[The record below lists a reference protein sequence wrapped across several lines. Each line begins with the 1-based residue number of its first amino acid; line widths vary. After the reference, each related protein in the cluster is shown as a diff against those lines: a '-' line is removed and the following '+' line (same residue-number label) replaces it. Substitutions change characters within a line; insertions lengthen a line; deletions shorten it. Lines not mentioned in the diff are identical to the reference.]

1 MTPGKRKNDEK
12 NQMKSII
19 RKAADDRTL
28 KKIVLSRPADKTV
41 KKLSASLFEKNGSL
55 FMQLETI
62 RSDGK
67 AVHENIPAG
76 EADAYIEGMFK
87 SGYGQADIITTGG
100 SCTAL
105 LSSSGKIHIKNN
117 IKPAAG
123 IAVRQHDAEK
133 RYILADESA
142 HDFLYLLDISDQK
155 GRVFDKK
162 RAKYRQI
169 NRFLELVDDV
179 YDKLPPGKLT
189 VCDLCCGKSYLTFA
203 VYWYLTFKR
212 DRAVDIYG
220 VDLKSDMI
228 AGSSA
233 FAEKLGY
240 SGMHFICGDA
250 FGFVTPSKPALVISL
265 HACDTATDI
274 VLAGAVKQEADVIL
288 STPCCH
294 HELSG
299 QIDSPPLA
307 FITDSPILRQKLC
320 DAATDALR
328 MLRLRCE
335 GYDVTAIELVDPDE
349 TPKNV
354 LLRAVRRKN
363 GPVDAALPEAYRT
376 ACRFLGADPALGR
389 LLGD

>member
-1 MTPGKRKNDEK
+1 MRSVI
-12 NQMKSII
+12 Q
-19 RKAADDRTL
+19 KATDDRIL
-28 KKIVLSRPADKTV
+28 KKIVLSRPSDKGI
-41 KKLSASLFEKNGSL
+41 KKLSATPFEKNGSL
-55 FMQLETI
+55 FMQLETF

-67 AVHENIPAG
+67 ALHENVPAD
-76 EADAYIEGMFK
+76 EAGLCLEELFK
-87 SGYGQADIITTGG
+87 QGYGQADIITAGG
-100 SCTAL
+100 SCTAVV
-105 LSSSGKIHIKNN
+105 SSSGKIHMKNN
-117 IKPAAG
+117 IKPASG
-123 IAVRQHDAEK
+123 IAARKHDAEK
-133 RYILADESA
+133 RYILAEESA
-142 HDFLYLLDISDQK
+142 HPFLYLLGISDEK

-169 NRFLELVDDV
+169 NRFLELVDDI

-189 VCDLCCGKSYLTFA
+189 VCDLCCGKGYLTFA
-203 VYWYLTFKR
+203 VYWYLTQKR
-212 DRAVDIYG
+212 GREVDMYG

-228 AGSSA
+228 ADGSA
-233 FAEKLGY
+233 VAERLGF
-240 SGMHFICGDA
+240 SGMHFCCGDA
-250 FGFVTPSKPALVISL
+250 FVFVPPSQPTLVISL

-294 HELSG
+294 HELSV

-335 GYDVTAIELVDPDE
+335 GYDVTAIELIDPEE

-363 GPVDAALPEAYRT
+363 GPSRASLPEEYRT
-376 ACRFLGADPALGR
+376 ACRFLGVDPMIGR